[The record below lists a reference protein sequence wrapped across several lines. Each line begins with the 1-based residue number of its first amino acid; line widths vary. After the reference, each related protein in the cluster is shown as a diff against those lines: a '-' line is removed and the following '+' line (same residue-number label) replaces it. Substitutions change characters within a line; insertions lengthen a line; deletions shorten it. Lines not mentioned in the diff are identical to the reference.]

1 MPDLETNT
9 TKASES
15 QPAAFFQVAYQAYR
29 RAEEVMGGPINR
41 FYEIAGYPICLRFA
55 GSALISRLTPA
66 LQHLATPPVPTPAL
80 TVCLWDSASTGTPM
94 PPPPWAASDYLVR
107 QEVRGYNDERIQTT
121 FDVAAGVLSMLDIRQ
136 HFALYWTRDAF
147 LLPTYERGAP
157 LRAILHRFLRHHG
170 RQLLH
175 AGAVGGRTGGVLL
188 AGKSGSGKSTTA
200 LACLD
205 SLDSK
210 LLYAS
215 DDYCLLATEPAP
227 YVYSLY
233 NSAKLDVEH
242 MSRRVPHL
250 RSLISNPEELETEK
264 ALFFV
269 SQHHP
274 EKITTGFPLRAILL
288 PHVTGRR
295 ESTLTPASP
304 IAALKALAPSS
315 IFQLSGA
322 GQAAFQAMAK
332 LVKQVPCY
340 RLELGTEL
348 TRIPEIIL
356 ELLGEK

>member
-1 MPDLETNT
+1 M
-9 TKASES
+9 
-15 QPAAFFQVAYQAYR
+15 
-29 RAEEVMGGPINR
+29 
-41 FYEIAGYPICLRFA
+41 
-55 GSALISRLTPA
+55 
-66 LQHLATPPVPTPAL
+66 
-80 TVCLWDSASTGTPM
+80 
-94 PPPPWAASDYLVR
+94 
-107 QEVRGYNDERIQTT
+107 
-121 FDVAAGVLSMLDIRQ
+121 
-136 HFALYWTRDAF
+136 
-147 LLPTYERGAP
+147 
-157 LRAILHRFLRHHG
+157 
-170 RQLLH
+170 
-175 AGAVGGRTGGVLL
+175 L

-242 MSRRVPHL
+242 LSRRVPHL

-269 SQHHP
+269 SQHQK

-288 PHVTGRR
+288 PHVTGRL
-295 ESTLTPASP
+295 ESTLAPASP

-322 GQAAFQAMAK
+322 GQADFQAMAK

-348 TRIPEIIL
+348 ARIPEIIL
-356 ELLGEK
+356 ELL